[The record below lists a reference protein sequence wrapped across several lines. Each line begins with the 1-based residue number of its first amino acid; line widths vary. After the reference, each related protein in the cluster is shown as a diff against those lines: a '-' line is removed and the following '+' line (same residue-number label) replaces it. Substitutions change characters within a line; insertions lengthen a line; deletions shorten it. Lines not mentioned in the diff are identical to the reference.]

1 MSAANWVSFDF
12 NVSYSSCWGYSLI
25 NTFKLKKCRLLVRN
39 RVFRAAE
46 DRTDKEG
53 LLIGQAFADT
63 LGEATQQAGD
73 ALGERTRQA
82 RV

>member
-1 MSAANWVSFDF
+1 MA
-12 NVSYSSCWGYSLI
+12 G
-25 NTFKLKKCRLLVRN
+25 N
-39 RVFRAAE
+39 RAFRGAE

-53 LLIGQAFADT
+53 LLIGQSFEDT

-73 ALGERTRQA
+73 SLGERTCWA